1 MLYAILPRGLGKRG
15 QVHGISG
22 KHNVRL
28 VLGFYEQALHIVTRD
43 HRYQDNNGP

>member
-1 MLYAILPRGLGKRG
+1 MLSAILPRGLGKRG
-15 QVHGISG
+15 QVLGLTG

-43 HRYQDNNGP
+43 HRNQDHKGP